1 MRKYDLKLD
10 NGTRLTVHQPTVRMW
25 YDGYRNARTDE
36 AVYKAIA
43 DICSRNDEGI
53 AVEPDYIKDNFT
65 MDDFKRFAS
74 EFPKWIE
81 NELSTNPNS

>member
-10 NGTRLTVHQPTVRMW
+10 NGTQLTVHQPTVRMW
-25 YDGYRNARTDE
+25 YEGYRTAKTDE

-43 DICSRNDEGI
+43 DICNRNDEGI
-53 AVEPDYIKDNFT
+53 NIDADYVCDQFT
-65 MDDFKRFAS
+65 MDDFKRFAR

-81 NELSTNPNS
+81 NEHETDPNS